1 MTPRRDATHA
11 RPRTAVQKA
20 LLAKMQARGRGLAPQ
35 LLDGRIVAPNGNRP
49 ARAVAAAPVADL
61 SPVGPNTRSAPLRPA
76 DRLTAPGDVF
86 EFVIPAPCA
95 FLNANRD
102 KGGHWGGTAAKVKA
116 WRGAGYRA
124 GVREQL
130 PQGVARLQVDCFVIK
145 PIANDYDP
153 ANWAPTAKAVL
164 DGLVSDY
171 GLAEDDNRRFV
182 TGPFM
187 HEGGKGENAL
197 RVRVTVLA
205 SS

>member
-1 MTPRRDATHA
+1 M
-11 RPRTAVQKA
+11 
-20 LLAKMQARGRGLAPQ
+20 LAKLRDKGLGLAPVIVGGRVQASGKTSAARGR
-35 LLDGRIVAPNGNRP
+35 
-49 ARAVAAAPVADL
+49 AAAPVADL
-61 SPVGPNTRSAPLRPA
+61 SPPGPITRLTPPRPA
-76 DRLTAPGDVF
+76 DRLTAPPAVGTIF
-86 EFVIPAPCA
+86 EFTIAAPCA

-130 PQGVARLQVDCFVIK
+130 PQGIGRLQVDAFVIK
-145 PIANDYDP
+145 PILNDYDP

-187 HEGGKGENAL
+187 HEGGKGDNAL
-197 RVRVTVLA
+197 IVRVTVLA

>member
-1 MTPRRDATHA
+1 
-11 RPRTAVQKA
+11 
-20 LLAKMQARGRGLAPQ
+20 
-35 LLDGRIVAPNGNRP
+35 
-49 ARAVAAAPVADL
+49 
-61 SPVGPNTRSAPLRPA
+61 
-76 DRLTAPGDVF
+76 
-86 EFVIPAPCA
+86 
-95 FLNANRD
+95 
-102 KGGHWGGTAAKVKA
+102 VKA

-124 GVREQL
+124 AIAADL
-130 PQGVARLQVDCFVIK
+130 PQDLGRLQVDAFVIK

-164 DGLVSDY
+164 DGLIDF

-187 HEGGKGENAL
+187 HEGGKGADAL